1 MRKIKRN
8 RLIIV
13 LLIVGIAIL
22 SSVFVYTNSKSYD
35 DITYLEFIDY
45 LNGGNIDTV
54 YINEDSKFRILLDT
68 GSEFVT
74 DNPRS
79 IDFKEELLLHG
90 VNVVEESNSISNV
103 GVPLVLIGGLIILSI
118 YMMNR
123 GSKQAE
129 KEMSSMSTIEKANP
143 LVSIPAYIILFIKLY
158 GAFLNDIPK

>member
-74 DNPRS
+74 DNPRR

-103 GVPLVLIGGLIILSI
+103 GVPLVLIF
-118 YMMNR
+118 Y
-123 GSKQAE
+123 
-129 KEMSSMSTIEKANP
+129 
-143 LVSIPAYIILFIKLY
+143 
-158 GAFLNDIPK
+158 